1 MRYNGTINETKG
13 SKMLMHEYKAG
24 TKIKTPYGSMKF
36 KSKKEA
42 WEFYDAIRSWGEFK
56 TRPEGWRAQPLG
68 LTAAVEYHL
77 AYVTGGFAEVE
88 KVYKATMASWHAW
101 DAARKISDE
110 QRREAVSMRYAIAYL
125 APKDSALYREHHD
138 MSYPGYKWGY

>member
-1 MRYNGTINETKG
+1 
-13 SKMLMHEYKAG
+13 MLIDEYKAG
-24 TKIKTPYGSMKF
+24 TKIETPYGSMKF

-42 WEFYDAIRSWGEFK
+42 GEFYDAIRSWGEFK
-56 TRPEGWRAQPLG
+56 TRPEGWRAQPHTLP
-68 LTAAVEYHL
+68 AAVAYHL

-88 KVYKATMASWHAW
+88 EVYKSEMAAWDAW

-110 QRREAVSMRYAIAYL
+110 QHREAVSGRYAIASL
-125 APKDSALYREHHD
+125 APKDSVLYREHFD

>member
-1 MRYNGTINETKG
+1 
-13 SKMLMHEYKAG
+13 MLIDEYKAG
-24 TKIKTPYGSMKF
+24 TKIETPYGSMKF

-42 WEFYDAIRSWGEFK
+42 GEFYDAIRSWGEFK
-56 TRPEGWRAQPLG
+56 TRPEGWRAQPTTLP
-68 LTAAVEYHL
+68 AAVAYHL

-88 KVYKATMASWHAW
+88 EVYKSEMGAWDAW

-110 QRREAVSMRYAIAYL
+110 QRREAVSGRYAIASL
-125 APKDSALYREHHD
+125 APKESALYREHYD